1 MTNVYKYLI
10 ESYND
15 KQSNS
20 QSDNNELIYPP
31 CDRLGL
37 KRLVT
42 TDPPDNTPA
51 KPHCSKSLR
60 RFVVSFVD
68 IHSPR
73 LEQIS

>member
-42 TDPPDNTPA
+42 TGTA
-51 KPHCSKSLR
+51 M
-60 RFVVSFVD
+60 VVAGPV
-68 IHSPR
+68 IAEIEGTGWVVVMPK
-73 LEQIS
+73 

>member
-31 CDRLGL
+31 LDRLGL
-37 KRLVT
+37 KRLIT
-42 TDPPDNTPA
+42 TVPPD
-51 KPHCSKSLR
+51 KLSLT
-60 RFVVSFVD
+60 
-68 IHSPR
+68 
-73 LEQIS
+73 